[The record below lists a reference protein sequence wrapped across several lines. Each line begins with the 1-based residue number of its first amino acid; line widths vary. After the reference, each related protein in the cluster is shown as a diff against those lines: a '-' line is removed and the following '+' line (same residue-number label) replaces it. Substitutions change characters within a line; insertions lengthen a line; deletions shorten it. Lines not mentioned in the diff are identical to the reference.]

1 MLNQSKVNYS
11 IKNLIRCILNNVIIV
26 VFNKTNIMIRLMQ
39 LIMEIVMEF
48 SFLNKW
54 IFLIRYEIFIR

>member
-48 SFLNKW
+48 SFLNK
-54 IFLIRYEIFIR
+54 